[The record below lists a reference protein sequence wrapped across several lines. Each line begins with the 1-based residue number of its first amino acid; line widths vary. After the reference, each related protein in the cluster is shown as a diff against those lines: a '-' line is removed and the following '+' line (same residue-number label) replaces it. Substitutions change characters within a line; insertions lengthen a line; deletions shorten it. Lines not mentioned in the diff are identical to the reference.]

1 MLELVYEEGGVT
13 HRTPLRHGLA
23 LGRSSDNDVVLRD
36 FSVSRHHARVEEEGG
51 VFRVIDLDSTNG
63 VKINESFVTCGALAS
78 GDQLTIGSF
87 QLLVQD
93 TAADSGGLSSATYL
107 RPLAEF
113 NQDYGLEGTSGSIS
127 KEVGL
132 RERVFETLAQ
142 VAKTLIETHRD
153 KLEVIAN
160 SLLEFESL
168 DGQQVAEIIKTG
180 KFSPPA
186 PPPKVDPPTGAQA
199 VTPLPEIPKPMPPKL
214 PGLGNPAPAT
224 V

>member
-1 MLELVYEEGGVT
+1 MVQYGEDNEYVF
-13 HRTPLRHGLA
+13 
-23 LGRSSDNDVVLRD
+23 LGREMIRGKDYSELTAQQIDVEVKRI
-36 FSVSRHHARVEEEGG
+36 
-51 VFRVIDLDSTNG
+51 ID
-63 VKINESFVTCGALAS
+63 EA
-78 GDQLTIGSF
+78 
-87 QLLVQD
+87 
-93 TAADSGGLSSATYL
+93 Y
-107 RPLAEF
+107 
-113 NQDYGLEGTSGSIS
+113 
-127 KEVGL
+127 
-132 RERVFETLAQ
+132 Q

-199 VTPLPEIPKPMPPKL
+199 VTPLPEIPKPVPPKL